1 MIKIAF
7 IVSGLIGRKKAVLA
21 DINRHF
27 SNDTSVSYQ
36 VFETQY
42 AQHAEIL
49 AKQVFEQGFEYIIS
63 VGGDGTLN
71 EVVNGL
77 FNACLLPDTEV
88 QQPDAPPR
96 FDLQRL
102 KQCKVGV
109 YPAGSGN
116 DFSRTIKVKPRA
128 LELKHLI
135 KENQYDLIDMGI
147 GHFKP
152 LTEKS
157 RNWRIFANV
166 TDVGMGGAA
175 TFYLAKIKSKSWL
188 SPSLQYAKAIVK
200 TFLNYRKQE
209 VAFTGTNMSWQGK
222 LMSLVM
228 ANGKYFG
235 SGLGIAPHAELS
247 NGQLSVVILG
257 NVTLYHY
264 ISYLPKLRQCKIID
278 NPGIK
283 YFNDEEIDIHSL
295 EAPLYMQM
303 DGELVGTTPAKVS
316 VVKQCIYFLMPQ

>member
-27 SNDTSVSYQ
+27 SNDAQLNYE

-42 AQHAEIL
+42 ARHAELL
-49 AKQVFEQGFEYIIS
+49 AKQVFEQGFEYIVS

-71 EVVNGL
+71 EVVNGV
-77 FNACLLPDTEV
+77 FNACRLPGNG
-88 QQPDAPPR
+88 QPS
-96 FDLQRL
+96 FDQERL
-102 KQCKVGV
+102 KQCKLGV

-116 DFSRTIKVKPRA
+116 DFSRTIKVRPNA

-135 KENQYDLIDMGI
+135 KENQYTLIDMGF
-147 GHFKP
+147 GSFRP
-152 LTEKS
+152 LNGEETG
-157 RNWRIFANV
+157 WRIFANV

-188 SPSLQYAKAIVK
+188 TPTLQYAKAIVK
-200 TFLNYRKQE
+200 TFLSYRKQE
-209 VAFTGTNMSWQGK
+209 VAFTGTNLSWQGK

-235 SGLGIAPHAELS
+235 SGLGIAPYAELN

-278 NPGIK
+278 NPEIK
-283 YFNDEEIDIHSL
+283 YFNDEDIEIRSL

-303 DGELVGTTPAKVS
+303 DGELVGTTPARVS
-316 VVKQCIYFLMPQ
+316 VIKQCIHFLMPQ